1 MGGVEGIAING
12 ANSLLN
18 QGAIG
23 LLALFGW
30 LAVVVMGLA
39 LVGMWKALRESEKAR
54 VTDLLE
60 ARALAEKERT
70 EQDIKMDRL
79 QAILEAKM
87 RR

>member
-1 MGGVEGIAING
+1 MGAIEGVAVDAGT
-12 ANSLLN
+12 SLIN

-30 LAVVVMGLA
+30 MASVVMGLA
-39 LVGMWKALRESEKAR
+39 LVAMWKALRESEAAR
-54 VTDLLE
+54 VKDLLDG
-60 ARALAEKERT
+60 RALAEKERT

-79 QAILEAKM
+79 QAVLEAKM